1 MAIPSSLLRNLNI
14 EAQMGRGAGDSLR
27 SKKMSEIMRSMPRQ
41 AARIG
46 TMAPIQE
53 RPDTS
58 LQQGLGDLAKSIK
71 AASDMKKERA
81 ATAAFEQLYNQPM
94 VVDSAMQNMSGP
106 DMMEMPMVKPQPS
119 GMDVMSL
126 AMQFPGTKASAN
138 AMKMGQLMNAQEQ
151 NRLNNEFRDKQLAQ
165 RKAIADAKT
174 QFDARKRKRLM
185 TPDEMKASGKGPEYT
200 GYIDGF
206 GNMTF
211 SYQPSM
217 EQRKAASSAGAPRI
231 TVGEK
236 QNLNFQ
242 KILDTKQVDIYQETM
257 TQGLA
262 AQRSIQTNL
271 EPAIIL
277 NKEDATGD
285 KLTSNLKLMAGNAL
299 QWLGFDVSSSGF
311 KSMLGSITNTQTF
324 QALIKDQL
332 LNKMMQQKGP
342 QTKEDQKIM
351 LDTLA
356 KLGNTQGARDFL
368 LRSARAIARRDID
381 LANHYETWLET
392 NPNLN
397 GANKAYFDA
406 QKGMSLF
413 KKHPKTKNFIFY
425 NEFVDRYEKTR
436 PDMTSKQINQLW
448 RDSFNSRVA
457 NDEV

>member
-1 MAIPSSLLRNLNI
+1 
-14 EAQMGRGAGDSLR
+14 
-27 SKKMSEIMRSMPRQ
+27 
-41 AARIG
+41 
-46 TMAPIQE
+46 
-53 RPDTS
+53 
-58 LQQGLGDLAKSIK
+58 
-71 AASDMKKERA
+71 
-81 ATAAFEQLYNQPM
+81 
-94 VVDSAMQNMSGP
+94 
-106 DMMEMPMVKPQPS
+106 
-119 GMDVMSL
+119 
-126 AMQFPGTKASAN
+126 
-138 AMKMGQLMNAQEQ
+138 
-151 NRLNNEFRDKQLAQ
+151 
-165 RKAIADAKT
+165 
-174 QFDARKRKRLM
+174 M
-185 TPDEMKASGKGPEYT
+185 TPAEVAAHGKDPEYI
-200 GYIDGF
+200 GYMDGF
-206 GNMTF
+206 GKPTF
-211 SYQPSM
+211 YYQPST
-217 EQRKAASSAGAPRI
+217 EQRKATKTAGAPRI

-236 QNLNFQ
+236 EQLDVN
-242 KILDTKQVDIYQETM
+242 KIRTNAQFKMYEEVS
-257 TQGLA
+257 TQALA

-299 QWLGFDVSSSGF
+299 QWLGFDVSSNAF
-311 KSMLGSITNTQTF
+311 KTYLGNVTNTQTF

-356 KLGNTQGARDFL
+356 KLGNTQQARDFL

-381 LANHYETWLET
+381 LANHYEKWLET
-392 NPNLN
+392 KPNLN
-397 GANKAYFDA
+397 GANLAYFDA

-413 KKHPKTKNFIFY
+413 KKHPTTKNFIFY

>member
-1 MAIPSSLLRNLNI
+1 MAIPGSLLRNFNI
-14 EAQMGRGAGDSLR
+14 EAQMGRGSGDSLR

-81 ATAAFEQLYNQPM
+81 ATAAFEQLYDQPA
-94 VVDSAMQNMSGP
+94 VVDPAMQNMSGP
-106 DMMEMPMVKPQPS
+106 DMMEMPMVKPQPN

-126 AMQFPGTKASAN
+126 AMKFPGTKAADN
-138 AMKMGQLMNAQEQ
+138 AMKMGQLMNAREQ
-151 NRLNNEFRDKQLAQ
+151 SQVNNDFRDRQLAQ
-165 RKAIADAKT
+165 TKAIADART
-174 QFDARKRKRLM
+174 QFDAKKRQRLM
-185 TPDEMKASGKGPEYT
+185 TPAEVAAAGKGPEYI
-200 GYIDGF
+200 GYMDGF
-206 GNMTF
+206 GKPTF
-211 SYQPSM
+211 YYQPST
-217 EQRKAASSAGAPRI
+217 EQRKATKTAGAPRI

-236 QNLNFQ
+236 EQLDVN
-242 KILDTKQVDIYQETM
+242 KIRTNAQFKMYEEVS
-257 TQGLA
+257 TQALA

-299 QWLGFDVSSSGF
+299 QWLGFDVSSNAF
-311 KSMLGSITNTQTF
+311 KTYLGNVTNTQTF

-356 KLGNTQGARDFL
+356 KLGNTQQARDFL

-381 LANHYETWLET
+381 LANHYEKWLET
-392 NPNLN
+392 KPNLN
-397 GANKAYFDA
+397 GANLAYFDA

-413 KKHPKTKNFIFY
+413 KKHPTTKNFIFY

-457 NDEV
+457 NDEI